1 MPVLVE
7 RPEITSF
14 INAWQNKPKEQV
26 VEELASYSLE
36 TKRIPDPYHFV
47 VATNGELFSPTA
59 HCKIKDTV
67 EDRTSHLGQLEYQ
80 AVISIEQ
87 WAAGSNEGAV
97 AWVSPPYSGVYPT
110 SKIIISEIEYQNGNK
125 RLFNRAIVLDFDE
138 KKCLEFVKQLVQYS
152 QDRPMLTHLDQ
163 IRSTPIILNTRGLS
177 WINILQE
184 LIDDPVLWES
194 VRNGEDL
201 RAKKETLRQ
210 AARVQKDFF
219 TTTRPYTLPSDET
232 RTAVLQIL
240 GSRGGSC
247 PVRLTKRTA
256 FQTFSEGS
264 LIIGGGLRSKDP
276 DFCKV
281 CPICEREINCVVR
294 AGGNCPKCGA
304 VKRCG

>member
-14 INAWQNKPKEQV
+14 INAWQSKPKEQV
-26 VEELASYSLE
+26 IEELASYSLE

-67 EDRTSHLGQLEYQ
+67 EDRTSHLGYLEYQ
-80 AVISIEQ
+80 AVRSIEQ
-87 WAAGSNEGAV
+87 WVASSSEGAV
-97 AWVSPPYSGVYPT
+97 AWVSPPYPGVYPT

-138 KKCLEFVKQLVQYS
+138 KKCLEFVQQLVQYS

-177 WINILQE
+177 WVNILQE

-210 AARVQKDFF
+210 AAMVQKDFF
-219 TTTRPYTLPSDET
+219 SISGLSHPDEIQK
-232 RTAVLQIL
+232 AVLQML
-240 GSRGGSC
+240 GPRTGSC
-247 PVRLTKRTA
+247 PPRASVQNRTA
-256 FQTFSEGS
+256 FQVFVENAVTY
-264 LIIGGGLRSKDP
+264 GGLTIKDP

-281 CPICEREINCVVR
+281 CPICEKEINCVVK
-294 AGGNCPKCGA
+294 AGGSCPKCGA
-304 VKRCG
+304 IKRCG